1 MKKQLL
7 SALVVSGLAS
17 FAFAAE
23 NPSTTQRTTNGS
35 ETESPASGAIRTQ
48 PANRDDKMSMD
59 EHSQY
64 NTNNRMNPMRNQ
76 TTALSDANLQ
86 RSIHDQIMSDETL
99 SVGAKGVTVTSENG
113 KVTLKGSVAS
123 NQERMKVEEIAKKAK
138 GTKSVD
144 NQTEVQSF

>member
-7 SALVVSGLAS
+7 TALVVSGLTS

-23 NPSTTQRTTNGS
+23 SPSTTQTTTNGS
-35 ETESPASGAIRTQ
+35 ERESSGAIKTE
-48 PANRDDKMSMD
+48 PMNREGMSMD

-64 NTNNRMNPMRNQ
+64 NADNRANPMRNQ

-99 SVGAKGVTVTSENG
+99 SVGARGVTVTSDNG

-123 NQERMKVEEIAKKAK
+123 NQERMKLEEIAKKVK
-138 GTKSVD
+138 GAKSVD

>member
-7 SALVVSGLAS
+7 TALVVSGLAS

-23 NPSTTQRTTNGS
+23 NPSTSQTTTNGM
-35 ETESPASGAIRTQ
+35 ERESSGAIHTEPMKREG
-48 PANRDDKMSMD
+48 MSMD

-64 NTNNRMNPMRNQ
+64 NTDNRMKPMKNQ
-76 TTALSDANLQ
+76 ASALSDANLQ

-123 NQERMKVEEIAKKAK
+123 NQERMKLEEIAKKAK
-138 GTKSVD
+138 GAKSVD

>member
-7 SALVVSGLAS
+7 TALVVSGLAS

-23 NPSTTQRTTNGS
+23 NPSTTQTTTNGA
-35 ETESPASGAIRTQ
+35 ERESSGAIRTE
-48 PANRDDKMSMD
+48 PTTREGMPMD

-64 NTNNRMNPMRNQ
+64 KTGNRMNPMRNQ

-99 SVGAKGVTVTSENG
+99 SVGAKGVTVTSQNG

-123 NQERMKVEEIAKKAK
+123 NQERMKLEEIAKKAK